1 MRADS
6 VIVCE
11 APAAAMAA
19 AGARI
24 ATFVREPLTER
35 GCARIALAGGRTPE
49 AVYRLLAEP
58 PYRERVDW
66 ARVEVFWGDERCVPP
81 DHTDSNYRMALEAL
95 ISRVPVPAAH
105 VHRMRGEV
113 DPTAAAQEYE
123 RTLRTVFGETGD
135 GPPRLDLILL
145 GLGSDGHTASLF
157 PGTPVV
163 REAAQWVAAAW
174 VAKFEVWRLTLTP
187 PSLNAAR
194 HVLFLVTGPDK
205 AEAVRAVLEGPLD
218 PDRLPAQIVRP
229 SEGRVEWILDREAA
243 SRLGSSF

>member
-19 AGARI
+19 AGERFV
-24 ATFVREPLTER
+24 TLVREAVTER
-35 GCARIALAGGRTPE
+35 GCARIAIAGGRTPE
-49 AVYRLLAEP
+49 AMYRLLAEP
-58 PYRERVDW
+58 PYRKRVDW
-66 ARVEVFWGDERCVPP
+66 ARAEVFWGDERCVSP

-95 ISRVPVPAAH
+95 ISRVPIPATH

-135 GPPRLDLILL
+135 GPPRFDLILL
-145 GLGSDGHTASLF
+145 GLGPDGHTASLF

-163 REAAQWVAAAW
+163 REATQWVAAAW
-174 VAKFEVWRLTLTP
+174 VARFETWRLTLTP
-187 PSLNAAR
+187 PVLNAAR
-194 HVLFLVTGPDK
+194 HVLFLVAGADK
-205 AEAVRAVLEGPLD
+205 TETVRAVLEGPLD
-218 PDRLPAQIVRP
+218 LDRLPAQIVRP
-229 SEGRVEWILDREAA
+229 SEGRVEWILDREAG